1 MCKLLKPSVEKSWLK
16 YFSEEARE
24 ASVPQNTIYRH
35 LRENNENG
43 RGDTA
48 LNYFGRKI
56 SYGMLLDEVD
66 KAAGAFAAAGIKK
79 GDIVAAAT
87 VTSTMKSSRMRCLS
101 PALRR
106 SWSFPPT
113 PRCPSRSGS

>member
-48 LNYFGRKI
+48 LNYFGERSATACSSTKLTKRPE
-56 SYGMLLDEVD
+56 LLRQP
-66 KAAGAFAAAGIKK
+66 GLKK
-79 GDIVAAAT
+79 G
-87 VTSTMKSSRMRCLS
+87 K
-101 PALRR
+101 
-106 SWSFPPT
+106 
-113 PRCPSRSGS
+113 

>member
-66 KAAGAFAAAGIKK
+66 QSGRSFCG
-79 GDIVAAAT
+79 
-87 VTSTMKSSRMRCLS
+87 SRH
-101 PALRR
+101 
-106 SWSFPPT
+106 
-113 PRCPSRSGS
+113 

>member
-1 MCKLLKPSVEKSWLK
+1 MCKLLKPSVEKPWLK
-16 YFSEEARE
+16 FFSEEARE

-43 RGDTA
+43 LGDTA

-56 SYGMLLDEVD
+56 SYGTLLTEADR
-66 KAAGAFAAAGIKK
+66 AAGAFAAAGIKK

-87 VTSTMKSSRMRCLS
+87 VTIPEWSMRCTAS
-101 PALRR
+101 TRSAPLR
-106 SWSFPPT
+106 
-113 PRCPSRSGS
+113 

>member
-87 VTSTMKSSRMRCLS
+87 VTIPEMVYALS
-101 PALRR
+101 LIHI
-106 SWSFPPT
+106 
-113 PRCPSRSGS
+113 

>member
-1 MCKLLKPSVEKSWLK
+1 MQTVKTIGREIVAEV
-16 YFSEEARE
+16 FSEEARE

-79 GDIVAAAT
+79 GDIVARA
-87 VTSTMKSSRMRCLS
+87 RRFPRWYMRCT
-101 PALRR
+101 ALIR
-106 SWSFPPT
+106 SAQL
-113 PRCPSRSGS
+113 R

>member
-87 VTSTMKSSRMRCLS
+87 SVCSPTLPTLHRATAMLS
-101 PALRR
+101 AGQ
-106 SWSFPPT
+106 WQT
-113 PRCPSRSGS
+113 A

>member
-1 MCKLLKPSVEKSWLK
+1 MQTVKTIGREIVAEVFFGRSK
-16 YFSEEARE
+16 E

-56 SYGMLLDEVD
+56 SYGTLLTEADRV
-66 KAAGAFAAAGIKK
+66 AGAFAAAGIKRA
-79 GDIVAAAT
+79 I
-87 VTSTMKSSRMRCLS
+87 
-101 PALRR
+101 
-106 SWSFPPT
+106 
-113 PRCPSRSGS
+113 